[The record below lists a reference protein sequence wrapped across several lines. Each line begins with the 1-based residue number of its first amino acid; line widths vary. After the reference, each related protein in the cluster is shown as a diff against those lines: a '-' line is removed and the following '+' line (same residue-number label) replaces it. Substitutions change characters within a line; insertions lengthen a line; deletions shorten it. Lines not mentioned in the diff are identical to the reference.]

1 MRLKLSI
8 HTQRSSLAFD
18 DVQVMKGRKS
28 FFKLYHL
35 RAFNITG
42 TSMCG
47 LHSELRID
55 KYWTICN
62 LNLCI
67 ADSMYLHEHVLFID
81 IPSTHTYIHCF
92 LTVIT

>member
-8 HTQRSSLAFD
+8 HTQRSSLAFV

-47 LHSELRID
+47 LHSELGID
-55 KYWTICN
+55 KYWTICY
-62 LNLCI
+62 LNSCI
-67 ADSMYLHEHVLFID
+67 AETVYIYMNMFYSLTSLVH
-81 IPSTHTYIHCF
+81 THTY
-92 LTVIT
+92 TAS